1 MTDVG
6 MLSCV
11 THSFKFAC
19 AYAASWVSTTV
30 TYKNGIGLVHILL
43 HIFENE
49 IENVPCRFFRS
60 MNHAVLCQGVI
71 QLDEYLID
79 ERQDGL
85 L

>member
-1 MTDVG
+1 M
-6 MLSCV
+6 
-11 THSFKFAC
+11 A
-19 AYAASWVSTTV
+19 
-30 TYKNGIGLVHILL
+30 LVHILL

-79 ERQDGL
+79 ERQDGGYL
-85 L
+85 PSNLCIPFWDTDVSL